1 MSGTCTAW
9 GSGANARPRGR
20 SPTAEA
26 GSTALIAA
34 AITAAVGA
42 ARGGA
47 SAVESSTAP
56 GVRASATATVTT
68 TMLSESGRGKEY
80 ETKERGS

>member
-1 MSGTCTAW
+1 M
-9 GSGANARPRGR
+9 
-20 SPTAEA
+20 
-26 GSTALIAA
+26 IAA
-34 AITAAVGA
+34 AITAAVEA

-47 SAVESSTAP
+47 SAVETSTAP

-80 ETKERGS
+80 ESKERGS

>member
-9 GSGANARPRGR
+9 DTGTNARPRGR

-26 GSTALIAA
+26 GSTAMIAA
-34 AITAAVGA
+34 TIAAVVA

-47 SAVESSTAP
+47 AAVVTSTAP

-68 TMLSESGRGKEY
+68 AMLSESGRGKEY